1 MLQADFFFGSISFP
15 PNLPK
20 PLFLPQRGAL
30 VSSVFFDFFRN
41 KICWK
46 IFVKSRVLL
55 IAPYSPALHFLLVDG
70 TILKKSG
77 ALFRLPYRPT
87 ANTTLTLTLFA
98 SVGLT
103 YGKVIY
109 SIPKS
114 VLCHFLYVIYFLKEH
129 KGKLTSRKRSG

>member
-1 MLQADFFFGSISFP
+1 MLQ
-15 PNLPK
+15 
-20 PLFLPQRGAL
+20 
-30 VSSVFFDFFRN
+30 VVFFLRFYQLPAQSPQTPLPPPKRGFSFFSLLLLSGI
-41 KICWK
+41 KLCWK

-70 TILKKSG
+70 TILKKSD

-103 YGKVIY
+103 YGKGIY

-114 VLCHFLYVIYFLKEH
+114 VLCDFLYVIYF
-129 KGKLTSRKRSG
+129 